1 MTEPEQ
7 ERERRAEPLL
17 DPGPEHF
24 ILFPLK
30 NSMAFDFYKKA
41 QASLWTAEEMDLTED
56 RLQWKDRLTP
66 AERSM
71 LTNVLA
77 FFATADSIVG
87 ENLVQ
92 RFSAEVQIPEFR
104 MFYDFQAMME
114 NVHWEV
120 YSLLITTLIP
130 DEDEQSHLF
139 HAITT
144 IPSVR
149 AKAEWAMHWIASDAP
164 FARRVVAF
172 AAVEGIFFSGSFAA
186 IFWLKKKGLMPGL
199 TFSNELISRDEGLH
213 TDFACFVYSCLHNKL
228 PENTLTT
235 IVTEASELEQDFWK
249 DTLVDGILGL
259 SAPSMVQYIKF
270 VTDRLLVALDVSKVY
285 NTQNPFEFVEMISLE
300 GKTNFFER
308 RVSDYVKAFVTGK
321 GPAAACKKL

>member
-1 MTEPEQ
+1 MTEPDE
-7 ERERRAEPLL
+7 ERERRGEPLL

-30 NSMAFDFYKKA
+30 NSMVFDFYKKA
-41 QASLWTAEEMDLTED
+41 QASLWTAEEMDLTKD
-56 RLQWKDRLTP
+56 RLQWMDRLTP

-77 FFATADSIVG
+77 FFTTADSIVG

-92 RFSAEVQIPEFR
+92 RFSVEVQIPKFR

-130 DEDEQSHLF
+130 DKDKQSHLF
-139 HAITT
+139 HTVT
-144 IPSVR
+144 MIPSVH
-149 AKAEWAMHWIASDAP
+149 AKAEWAMRWITSDAP
-164 FARRVVAF
+164 FACHVVAF
-172 AAVEGIFFSGSFAA
+172 TAVEGIFFSGSFAV

-213 TDFACFVYSCLHNKL
+213 TDFACFVYSCLHQKL
-228 PENTLTT
+228 SENTLTT

-249 DTLVDGILGL
+249 GV
-259 SAPSMVQYIKF
+259 
-270 VTDRLLVALDVSKVY
+270 
-285 NTQNPFEFVEMISLE
+285 
-300 GKTNFFER
+300 
-308 RVSDYVKAFVTGK
+308 
-321 GPAAACKKL
+321 